1 MYESYADIV
10 SRQNHVISAFCIL
23 TGIDAD
29 VIENLVTACDTYDI
43 DLDCVL
49 ANNPEIYNF
58 RDSEECK
65 EELFNIV
72 GNEIKELVND
82 NISDCL
88 GVDEFISGFEISDEL
103 NFSFKNIDELKSAI
117 RDNPDGYRE
126 LDRSIR
132 KLIDEVVDVKSLLES
147 KTRSNRR

>member
-10 SRQNHVISAFCIL
+10 SRQNHIISAFCIL

-49 ANNPEIYNF
+49 ANNQEIYNF

-88 GVDEFISGFEISDEL
+88 GVDEFISGFEFSDEL
-103 NFSFKNIDELKSAI
+103 NFSFTNIDELKSAI

-126 LDRSIR
+126 LELSIR
-132 KLIDEVVDVKSLLES
+132 KLIDEVVDVESLADN
-147 KTRSNRR
+147 KTRSR